1 MQLQLPRDLHYPITV
16 TELLKQ
22 PNDNV
27 ERFAP
32 LFSYSYTTTVTEGNK
47 FGDEFQVEK
56 AFPTKFESSVDGVLK
71 SWSIHPGTIISQ
83 PGFGVA
89 EIDELCAHGVQF
101 HGMCVDCGK
110 DMTESTY
117 VTEQLDATRATINMV
132 HDKTSLV
139 VSEDEAAKFENEAKR
154 RLLTAKKLSLV
165 VDLDQT
171 VIQACVEP
179 TIGDWKR
186 NRENPNHEAVKD
198 VCEFQLVEDAAGT
211 RGCWYYIKLRPGLEG
226 FLERMSDKYEMHIYT
241 MGTRGY
247 AQKIAQIID
256 PDRKYFGDRILS
268 RDESGSLVVKSL
280 QRLFPVDTKM
290 VLIIDDRGDVWKW
303 NENLIK
309 VTPYDFF
316 VGIGDINSS
325 FLPKKPGI
333 SPGPKPSTTTAQQET
348 AQLKD
353 GLARQE
359 SNIRVDD
366 NKEKEASEPIA
377 PDKNTSAAT
386 DTSALEQLVSMGA
399 GDDPLTLQEQTS
411 RQDETLAAQLE
422 ERPLLKKQL
431 RLEQDDAA
439 KAAAAA
445 DEMHASG
452 GSNDVSKDSNVS
464 EKPRHHILEDHDRQ
478 LEFLEKFLGMVHA
491 KYFEQYA
498 SQLDARQGDRVA
510 ELRGSK
516 RKQPIT
522 DNSDLAFVPDV
533 KALMPSLKKTVLD
546 GVIIVLSGVVPIGW
560 DIQNSDLAMWAKSF
574 GAKVEEEVTRKTT
587 HLVAAR
593 NRTAKVRQALK
604 QGKGKV
610 KIVGPQ
616 WLIDSLAQ
624 WTKLD
629 ETNYLLDVE
638 ETETGQGTNEGEGE
652 DDFLSESED
661 IVTENEEEDAGA
673 QDNFQARSKPALSI
687 KVRREEEPELDDLLP
702 DELEDQDSPLGGT
715 HEDWDNMNDELKDFL
730 GSEAGEGDESDDGA
744 SVRSEESSR
753 SSKRAM
759 VQRPKRTREL
769 DDSGD
774 EGTRKRAAPSRP
786 TKLSQTTIV
795 TKTPPAEY
803 RAQPAVDGQ
812 DSIESEADV
821 ERSSQIDGEGATDD
835 EDAELEQSLAA
846 EMEKAAA
853 EEDEDEDEG

>member
-71 SWSIHPGTIISQ
+71 TWSIHPGAVISE
-83 PGFGVA
+83 PGFRVA
-89 EIDELCAHGVQF
+89 DIDELCAHGVQF

-139 VSEDEAAKFENEAKR
+139 VSQDEATRFENEAKR
-154 RLLTAKKLSLV
+154 RLLTAGKLSLV

-179 TIGDWKR
+179 TIGDWMR
-186 NRENPNHEAVKD
+186 DSGNPNYEAVKD
-198 VCEFQLVEDAAGT
+198 VRQFQLVEDAAGT

-226 FLERMSDKYEMHIYT
+226 FLQRMSAIYEMHIYT

-247 AQKIAQIID
+247 AQKIAAIID
-256 PDRKYFGDRILS
+256 PHKKFFGDRILS
-268 RDESGSLVVKSL
+268 RDESGSLVAKSL

-325 FLPKKPGI
+325 FLPKKPGNPPA
-333 SPGPKPSTTTAQQET
+333 SKLLTTTQQEAVET
-348 AQLKD
+348 KD
-353 GLARQE
+353 DLPTQQGRSKASGNE
-359 SNIRVDD
+359 A
-366 NKEKEASEPIA
+366 KETSEQIVQA
-377 PDKNTSAAT
+377 KDTSAAT

-399 GDDPLTLQEQTS
+399 GDDPRTLEEQTS

-422 ERPLLKKQL
+422 DRPLLKKQL
-431 RLEQDDAA
+431 QLEQDDAA
-439 KAAAAA
+439 KAAVAT
-445 DEMHASG
+445 DEKHESG
-452 GSNDVSKDSNVS
+452 GSNGISADSSVA

-478 LEFLEKFLGMVHA
+478 LEFLEQFLGMVHA
-491 KYFEQYA
+491 KYFEQFADLRA
-498 SQLDARQGDRVA
+498 SR
-510 ELRGSK
+510 

-522 DNSDLAFVPDV
+522 DADLASVPDV
-533 KALMPSLKKTVLD
+533 KAMMPSIKKTVLD

-587 HLVAAR
+587 HLIAAR

-604 QGKGKV
+604 RGKGKV

-616 WLIDSLAQ
+616 WLVDSLTQ

-638 ETETGQGTNEGEGE
+638 ETETSQGANGGEGEG
-652 DDFLSESED
+652 DLLSESED
-661 IVTENEEEDAGA
+661 VPTEHEEEDTDAPDGVKAG
-673 QDNFQARSKPALSI
+673 SKPALSI
-687 KVRREEEPELDDLLP
+687 KVRPEDESDFDDLVP
-702 DELEDQDSPLGGT
+702 DDLEDQESPLGGT
-715 HEDWDNMNDELKDFL
+715 HKDWDDMNDELKDFL
-730 GSEAGEGDESDDGA
+730 GSEAGDGDESDGGT
-744 SVRSEESSR
+744 SVRSEDSSQ
-753 SSKRAM
+753 STM
-759 VQRPKRTREL
+759 VQRFKRTREV
-769 DDSGD
+769 DDSED
-774 EGTRKRAAPSRP
+774 EGTRKRAAPSRR
-786 TKLSQTTIV
+786 TNLSQTSIV
-795 TKTPPAEY
+795 AKTPPEEY
-803 RAQPAVDGQ
+803 GDAAWTNGQ
-812 DSIESEADV
+812 QKQGTDV
-821 ERSSQIDGEGATDD
+821 ERERSSQVEAEVVTDD
-835 EDAELEQSLAA
+835 EDAELEKSLAA

-853 EEDEDEDEG
+853 EEEEDEG